1 MPSPAQAQTH
11 YAASWLHRALHL
23 IGVHR
28 AIYWGGMQSFGVRY
42 NTKVGISGH
51 LYFRTYRTS
60 CRCHSA
66 PAWNCRTRWL
76 RGFQR
81 GRRVAVAE
89 EGGRAGGG

>member
-1 MPSPAQAQTH
+1 MADVRVT
-11 YAASWLHRALHL
+11 RA
-23 IGVHR
+23 
-28 AIYWGGMQSFGVRY
+28 
-42 NTKVGISGH
+42 KVGISGH

-81 GRRVAVAE
+81 GRRVAAAE